1 MTDAAR
7 EIMAI
12 EARVRPTIC
21 PTFGTSRETG
31 QPTESLEGR
40 ISAPDFERLVALANA
55 TAQVEAAEDELAHL
69 GRATGA
75 HPFT

>member
-1 MTDAAR
+1 MTDATR
-7 EIMAI
+7 EIMEI

-55 TAQVEAAEDELAHL
+55 NARIEPGEDELEAL